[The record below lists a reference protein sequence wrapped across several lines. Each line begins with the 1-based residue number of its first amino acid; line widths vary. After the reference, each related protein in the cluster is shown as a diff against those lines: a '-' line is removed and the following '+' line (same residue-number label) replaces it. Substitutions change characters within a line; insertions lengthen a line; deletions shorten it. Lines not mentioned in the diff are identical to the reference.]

1 MSMSPSF
8 KPSEFVARAVEDVRR
23 IVGGEMA
30 IAACSGGVDSTV
42 SAYIAKMALGDR
54 LKTIYIDDGFR
65 REGEV
70 EETIKILGN
79 LGLNPILLDKKS
91 LFYRNLRGVIDA
103 ERKRK
108 IFRET
113 FYNVI
118 RDFMKSNGIRFL
130 VQGTIA
136 ADIVETKGGIKT
148 QHNVLEQIGVD
159 YGFKVV
165 EPLKELYKPQ
175 VREVARYLGL
185 PKEISEKMPFPGPGL
200 MIRVVGE
207 VNPKRVEIVRKA
219 TKIVEEELRDVD
231 AFQKFAVLLPGRATG
246 IRDGRRKYGYM
257 IAIRV
262 VASEDAITAS
272 PLEIPFSKLK
282 RITDRI
288 TSEIND
294 VVRVLYELTPKPPST
309 IEFE

>member
-1 MSMSPSF
+1 MSMGIPF
-8 KPSEFVARAVEDVRR
+8 NPSEFVSRAIENIRG

-30 IAACSGGVDSTV
+30 VAACSGGVDSTV
-42 SAYIAKMALGDR
+42 ATYIAKMALDDR
-54 LKTIYIDDGFR
+54 LKTVYIDDGFR

-70 EETIKILGN
+70 EETLRILGD
-79 LGLNPILLDKKS
+79 LGLNPILLDRKS
-91 LFYRNLRGVIDA
+91 LFYRNLKGVIDA
-103 ERKRK
+103 ERKRR

-118 RDFMKSNGIRFL
+118 GDFMKSNGIKFL

-159 YGFKVV
+159 YGFKVI

-185 PKEISEKMPFPGPGL
+185 PREISEKMPFPGPGL
-200 MIRVVGE
+200 LIRVVGE
-207 VNPKRVEIVRKA
+207 VNPKRIEIVRKA

-246 IRDGRRKYGYM
+246 IRGGKRKYGYM

-262 VASEDAITAS
+262 VISEDAITAD
-272 PLEIPFSKLK
+272 PLEIPFSKL
-282 RITDRI
+282 RSIADRI

>member
-1 MSMSPSF
+1 MSMGIPF
-8 KPSEFVARAVEDVRR
+8 NPSEFVSRAIENIRG

-30 IAACSGGVDSTV
+30 VAACSGGVDSTV
-42 SAYIAKMALGDR
+42 ATYIAKMALDDR
-54 LKTIYIDDGFR
+54 LKTVYIDDGFR

-70 EETIKILGN
+70 EETLRILGD
-79 LGLNPILLDKKS
+79 LGLNPILLDRKS
-91 LFYRNLRGVIDA
+91 LFYRNLKGVIDA
-103 ERKRK
+103 ERKRR

-118 RDFMKSNGIRFL
+118 GDFMKSNGIKFL

-159 YGFKVV
+159 YGFKVI

-185 PKEISEKMPFPGPGL
+185 PREISEKMPFPGPGL
-200 MIRVVGE
+200 LIRVVGE
-207 VNPKRVEIVRKA
+207 VNPKRIEIVRKA

-246 IRDGRRKYGYM
+246 IRGGKRKYGYM

-262 VASEDAITAS
+262 VVSEDAITAD
-272 PLEIPFSKLK
+272 PLEIPFSKL
-282 RITDRI
+282 RSIADRI

>member
-1 MSMSPSF
+1 MGIPF
-8 KPSEFVARAVEDVRR
+8 NPSEFVSRAIENIRG

-30 IAACSGGVDSTV
+30 VAACSGGVDSTV
-42 SAYIAKMALGDR
+42 ATYIAKMALDDR
-54 LKTIYIDDGFR
+54 LKTVYIDDGFR

-70 EETIKILGN
+70 EETLRILGD
-79 LGLNPILLDKKS
+79 LGLNPILLDRKS
-91 LFYRNLRGVIDA
+91 LFYRNLKGVIDA
-103 ERKRK
+103 ERKRR

-118 RDFMKSNGIRFL
+118 GDFMKSNGIKFL

-159 YGFKVV
+159 YGFKVI

-185 PKEISEKMPFPGPGL
+185 PREISEKMPFPGPGL
-200 MIRVVGE
+200 LIRVVGE
-207 VNPKRVEIVRKA
+207 VNPKRIEIVRKA

-246 IRDGRRKYGYM
+246 IRGGKRKYGYM

-262 VASEDAITAS
+262 VISEDAITAD
-272 PLEIPFSKLK
+272 PLEIPFSKL
-282 RITDRI
+282 RSIADRI

>member
-1 MSMSPSF
+1 MSMGLPF
-8 KPSEFVARAVEDVRR
+8 NPSEFVSRAIENIRG

-30 IAACSGGVDSTV
+30 VAACSGGVDSTV
-42 SAYIAKMALGDR
+42 ATYIAKMALDDR
-54 LKTIYIDDGFR
+54 LKTVYIDDGFR

-70 EETIKILGN
+70 EETLRILGD
-79 LGLNPILLDKKS
+79 LGLNPILLDRKS
-91 LFYRNLRGVIDA
+91 LFYRNLKGVIDA
-103 ERKRK
+103 ERKRR

-118 RDFMKSNGIRFL
+118 GDFMKSNGIKFL

-159 YGFKVV
+159 YGFKVI

-185 PKEISEKMPFPGPGL
+185 PREISEKMPFPGPGL
-200 MIRVVGE
+200 LIRVVGE
-207 VNPKRVEIVRKA
+207 VNPKRIEIVRKA

-246 IRDGRRKYGYM
+246 IRGGKRKYGYM

-262 VASEDAITAS
+262 VISEDAITAD
-272 PLEIPFSKLK
+272 PLEIPFSKL
-282 RITDRI
+282 RSIADRI

>member
-1 MSMSPSF
+1 MVASF
-8 KPSEFVARAVEDVRR
+8 NPSEFVSRAVEEVRR

-30 IAACSGGVDSTV
+30 VAACSGGVDSTV
-42 SAYIAKMALGDR
+42 AAYIAKMALDDR
-54 LKTIYIDDGFR
+54 LKTVYIDDGFR

-70 EETIKILGN
+70 EETLRILGD
-79 LGLNPILLDKKS
+79 LGLNPILLDRKS
-91 LFYRNLRGVIDA
+91 IFYRNLRGVIDA

-118 RDFMKSNGIRFL
+118 GDFMKSNGIRFL

-148 QHNVLEQIGVD
+148 QHNVLEQVGID

-175 VREVARYLGL
+175 VREIARYLGL
-185 PKEISEKMPFPGPGL
+185 PREISEKMPFPGPGL

-207 VNPKRVEIVRKA
+207 VNPKRIGIVRKA

-246 IRDGRRKYGYM
+246 IRGGKRKYGYM

-262 VASEDAITAS
+262 VVSKDAITAD
-272 PLEIPFSKLK
+272 PLEIPFSKLR
-282 RITDRI
+282 RIADRI